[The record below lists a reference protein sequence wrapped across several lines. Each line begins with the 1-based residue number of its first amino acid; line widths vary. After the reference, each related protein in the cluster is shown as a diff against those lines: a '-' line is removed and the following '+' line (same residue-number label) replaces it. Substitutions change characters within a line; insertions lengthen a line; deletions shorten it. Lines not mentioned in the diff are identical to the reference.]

1 MPSLLSPAALPTLA
15 ASAISSMS
23 TGDVG
28 RVAQW
33 PGLEGPA
40 AVAWDA
46 EKPGVSLA
54 VGKDSAGDGEMMS
67 FLKKTCTLWKICRY
81 CRLKAHFFKE
91 HAI

>member
-1 MPSLLSPAALPTLA
+1 
-15 ASAISSMS
+15 MS

-67 FLKKTCTLWKICRY
+67 FL
-81 CRLKAHFFKE
+81 
-91 HAI
+91 